1 MIFIEHHYE
10 ELYDIMHD
18 PHETTNLVNHAKYK
32 KKLEELRERY
42 KELRSSVF

>member
-18 PHETTNLVNHAKYK
+18 PHETTNLVNHVEYK
-32 KKLEELRERY
+32 KRLEELRKRY
-42 KELRSSVF
+42 KELKSSVF